1 MVDLQRCIS
10 FRCNVLFFNGKD
22 LVAENRLNTQSEVS
36 VQDEKK
42 NKCIILLILDFK
54 AKCRGEYDL

>member
-1 MVDLQRCIS
+1 M
-10 FRCNVLFFNGKD
+10 FFNGKD